1 MEVIVG
7 VLVTLIL
14 GSIFLHIIRL
24 GYAMYRLNAASN
36 AIAVELNRARQM
48 AMSGNRMVSVIFD
61 PEKNVFGIDRNSN
74 GKLERAEAED
84 VPGEV
89 SLIEGTS
96 ITFMPSGSPPSKSKK
111 PSITIS
117 NTRGSRNISVSA
129 MGFVEI
135 E

>member
-1 MEVIVG
+1 MEVVVG
-7 VLVTLIL
+7 VLVALIL

-24 GYAMYRLNAASN
+24 GYDLYRLNAASN

-48 AMSGNRMVSVIFD
+48 AMTGNRMVSVIFD

-74 GKLERAEAED
+74 GMLEHAEAED

-89 SLIEGTS
+89 SLTEGTS
-96 ITFMPSGSPPSKSKK
+96 ISFMPTGSPPSNSKK

-117 NTRGSRNISVSA
+117 NARGSRSISVSS